1 MGDGPAGPIAAAT
14 PADVIVRA
22 VIVAGVSGSGKTT
35 VGELLA
41 ARLGWQFTDGD
52 ALHPAANIAKMA
64 SGQPLTDQD
73 RAPWLRRIGE
83 VIDAELTAGLS
94 LVVACSALKRR
105 YRTELLS
112 QRPEAWM
119 AFLLIGLDEACRR
132 LGRRRGH
139 FFEPDLVS
147 SQFAA
152 LEEPGQDEAR
162 VVPVPVT
169 GPPGEVT
176 DEIVGRL
183 ALRAVPGQ

>member
-1 MGDGPAGPIAAAT
+1 VGDGPAGRIGPAI

-41 ARLGWQFTDGD
+41 ARLSWQFTDGD
-52 ALHPAANIAKMA
+52 ALHPASNIAKMA
-64 SGQPLTDQD
+64 SGQPLTDED
-73 RAPWLRRIGE
+73 RAPWLHRIGALIDSSVATDRPV
-83 VIDAELTAGLS
+83 VI
-94 LVVACSALKRR
+94 ACSALKRR
-105 YRTELLS
+105 YRAKLLAG
-112 QRPEAWM
+112 RPAAWM
-119 AFLLIGLDEACRR
+119 AFLLIDFDEACRR

-169 GPPGEVT
+169 GPPGDVT
-176 DEIVGRL
+176 GEIVGLL
-183 ALRAVPGQ
+183 ALPVVPGQ

>member
-1 MGDGPAGPIAAAT
+1 VGDGPAGGIGPAI

-52 ALHPAANIAKMA
+52 ALHPASNIAKMA
-64 SGQPLTDQD
+64 AGQALTDQD
-73 RAPWLRRIGE
+73 REPWLRRIGA
-83 VIDAELTAGLS
+83 VIDSNLPADRPV
-94 LVVACSALKRR
+94 VVACSALKRR
-105 YRTELLS
+105 YRTELLG

-119 AFLLIGLDEACRR
+119 VFLLIGFDEACRR

-139 FFEPDLVS
+139 FFDPNLLS

-169 GPPGEVT
+169 GPPGDVT

-183 ALRAVPGQ
+183 ALPAVPGQ